1 MANSVPQMLF
11 CPNPILLLSQRA
23 TMMENIGTQLSQ
35 FLEPIAAWFRTLNTP
50 EPIVHWGHPVMMG
63 IVAFV
68 MGSYVA
74 YAGWQGR
81 LAQDQE
87 TQIKNRGDH
96 RKLAPLMTLFITLGY
111 IGGILSLVMQRQ
123 PILQSPHFWTGTA
136 VVLLLWTNGL
146 ISLTGFGGNKPALRM
161 THAYLGTLVMLV
173 LVVHAVFGLK
183 LGLSI

>member
-1 MANSVPQMLF
+1 MES
-11 CPNPILLLSQRA
+11 LSQS
-23 TMMENIGTQLSQ
+23 LSQ
-35 FLEPIAAWFRTLNTP
+35 FLEPIAAGFRSLNTP
-50 EPIVHWGHPVMMG
+50 EPIVHWGHPAMMG

-81 LAQDQE
+81 IATDKEKQF
-87 TQIKNRGDH
+87 KARADH

-111 IGGILSLVMQRQ
+111 TGGVLSLVMQKQ

-146 ISLTGFGGNKPALRM
+146 ISLSGFLGDKPALRM
-161 THAYLGTLVMLV
+161 THAYVGTVVML
-173 LVVHAVFGLK
+173 LLIVHAAFGLK

>member
-1 MANSVPQMLF
+1 
-11 CPNPILLLSQRA
+11 
-23 TMMENIGTQLSQ
+23 MMENIGTQLSQ

-50 EPIVHWGHPVMMG
+50 ESIVHWGHPVMMG

-74 YAGWQGR
+74 YAGWQSR
-81 LAQDQE
+81 LAQDKE
-87 TQIKNRGDH
+87 TQIKNRADH

-111 IGGILSLVMQRQ
+111 IGGILSLVMQNQ
-123 PILQSPHFWTGTA
+123 PILQSPHFWTGTI

-146 ISLTGFGGNKPALRM
+146 ISLTGFGGNKSALRM

-173 LVVHAVFGLK
+173 LVVHAVFGLR